1 MSTPS
6 KTGKILIKRDKIRLS
21 TSPKNKTKL
30 KNVLKSPN
38 SKSANK
44 KDKKDKMESKDKIN
58 SNKSNVSRVKNLIKV
73 FEENIIDGR
82 DTSMKVDDKEVKNA
96 FKIMLDRS
104 KTNWGVISPH
114 TPRKKSLKRIG
125 KSQPNSNGKSG
136 SIQDWLRREQ
146 I

>member
-1 MSTPS
+1 
-6 KTGKILIKRDKIRLS
+6 
-21 TSPKNKTKL
+21 
-30 KNVLKSPN
+30 
-38 SKSANK
+38 
-44 KDKKDKMESKDKIN
+44 
-58 SNKSNVSRVKNLIKV
+58 
-73 FEENIIDGR
+73 
-82 DTSMKVDDKEVKNA
+82 MKVDDKEVKNA